1 MMNTLQI
8 QKFLSFKLNYTHNNL
23 QERIFYT
30 IDCDNSQ
37 QHFIKIKVQ
46 FPVDENKTIIHLP
59 SWRPG
64 RYELG
69 NFAKNIK
76 NFKVFND
83 QNKAVNFHKI
93 NKDSWEISSNET
105 KYIKIEYQ
113 YYANELNAGS
123 SYFDEQQLYVN
134 PVNCFLYAEGKELF
148 PISLELNI
156 PENYTIAS
164 SLVQE
169 NNFLLAENF
178 DELADSPFICS
189 ENLEKQTYS
198 VADTNFHIWFN
209 NQLNIPWERVL
220 TDFRSFTEKQIE
232 DFGEFPVSEYHFLI
246 QSLPYLAY
254 HGVEHL
260 KSTVITLGPSYDLF
274 ENRYD
279 ELLGVSSHELYHV
292 WNVKSIR
299 PKDLLP
305 YDYKK
310 ENYSEL
316 GYIYEGITT
325 YLGDLYLLKSGVF
338 SLENYLKELSKQFQ
352 KHFDNPGRFTYS
364 VAQSSYD
371 TWLDG
376 YVPGVPGRKVSIYTE
391 GCLLAFVMDA
401 KIRKAT
407 NNKRGIEEVMKR
419 LYYNFAQ
426 NNKGYTEK
434 DFIDQLENICG
445 YSFQDFFN
453 DYVHGT
459 TPYETILLE
468 ALDFIGLELIQT
480 PSNSYSEANLGM
492 KTVHQSN
499 HLLISAIYPGSPAE
513 MAGLS
518 LGDELIALNT
528 IKLNYDLDSC
538 LNYFDASSKTLSF
551 FRNGKLLQLTLPEVN
566 RFFYLSHK
574 IHKKV
579 NLTPNQEKAIIAWS
593 ENDSKFS

>member
-1 MMNTLQI
+1 M
-8 QKFLSFKLNYTHNNL
+8 NYTHNNL
-23 QERIFYT
+23 QERIFYI
-30 IDCDNSQ
+30 IDCDNAQ

-83 QNKAVNFHKI
+83 QNKAVNFQKI

-113 YYANELNAGS
+113 YYANELNAGA

-134 PVNCFLYAEGKELF
+134 PVNCFLYAEGKEQF

-189 ENLEKQTYS
+189 ENLEKQTYI

-209 NQLNIPWERVL
+209 NQLNIPWERVIN
-220 TDFRSFTEKQIE
+220 DFRNFTVKQIE

-299 PKDLLP
+299 PKELLP
-305 YDYKK
+305 YNFKK

-338 SLENYLKELSKQFQ
+338 SLETYLRELSKQFQ
-352 KHFDNPGRFTYS
+352 KHFDNPGRFAYS

-492 KTVHQSN
+492 KIVNQSN

-518 LGDELIALNT
+518 LGDELITVNK
-528 IKLNYDLDSC
+528 IKLNNDLDAC

-551 FRNGKLLQLTLPEVN
+551 FRNGKLLDITLPEVN
-566 RFFYLSHK
+566 RFFYLNHK
-574 IHKKV
+574 INKKV
-579 NLTPNQEKAIIAWS
+579 KLTPNQEKAIFAWS
-593 ENDSKFS
+593 ENNSKIS

>member
-1 MMNTLQI
+1 M
-8 QKFLSFKLNYTHNNL
+8 

-69 NFAKNIK
+69 DFAKNIK

-83 QNKAVNFHKI
+83 QNKAINFHKI

-134 PVNCFLYAEGKELF
+134 PVNCFLYAEGKEQF

-189 ENLEKQTYS
+189 ENLEKQTYI

-209 NQLNIPWERVL
+209 NQLNIPWERVID
-220 TDFRSFTEKQIE
+220 DFRNFTKKQIE

-299 PKDLLP
+299 PKELLP
-305 YDYKK
+305 YNFKK

-338 SLENYLKELSKQFQ
+338 SLENYLRELSAQFQ
-352 KHFDNPGRFTYS
+352 KHFDNPGRFAYS
-364 VAQSSYD
+364 VAQSSFD

-492 KTVHQSN
+492 KTVNQSN
-499 HLLISAIYPGSPAE
+499 HLLISAIYPGSPAD

-528 IKLNYDLDSC
+528 IKLNHDLDAC

-566 RFFYLSHK
+566 RFFYLNHK

-579 NLTPNQEKAIIAWS
+579 NLTPNQEKAIFAWS
-593 ENDSKFS
+593 ENNSKIS

>member
-1 MMNTLQI
+1 
-8 QKFLSFKLNYTHNNL
+8 L

-30 IDCDNSQ
+30 IDCDNAQ

-156 PENYTIAS
+156 PKNYTIAS

-178 DELADSPFICS
+178 DELVDSPFICS
-189 ENLEKQTYS
+189 ENLEKRSYS

-220 TDFRSFTEKQIE
+220 TDFRSFTVKQIE

-274 ENRYD
+274 ENRYE

-299 PKDLLP
+299 PKELLP
-305 YDYKK
+305 YNFKK

-338 SLENYLKELSKQFQ
+338 SLENYLKELSAQFQ
-352 KHFDNPGRFTYS
+352 KHFDNPGRFAYS

-426 NNKGYTEK
+426 NNKGYTKK

-492 KTVHQSN
+492 KTVNQAN
-499 HLLISAIYPGSPAE
+499 HLLISAIYPGSPAD

-528 IKLNYDLDSC
+528 IKLNHDLDSC
-538 LNYFDASSKTLSF
+538 LNYFDASSKTLCF

-579 NLTPNQEKAIIAWS
+579 NLTPNQEKAIFAWS
-593 ENDSKFS
+593 ENNSKIS

>member
-1 MMNTLQI
+1 
-8 QKFLSFKLNYTHNNL
+8 L

-30 IDCDNSQ
+30 IDCDNAQ

-83 QNKAVNFHKI
+83 QNKAINFHKI

-134 PVNCFLYAEGKELF
+134 PVNCFLYAEGKEQF

-198 VADTNFHIWFN
+198 VADTNFNIWFN
-209 NQLNIPWERVL
+209 NQLNIPWERVID
-220 TDFRSFTEKQIE
+220 DFRNFTKKQIE

-299 PKDLLP
+299 PKELLP
-305 YDYKK
+305 YNFKK

-325 YLGDLYLLKSGVF
+325 YLGDLYLLKSAVF

-352 KHFDNPGRFTYS
+352 KHFDNPGRFAYS
-364 VAQSSYD
+364 VAQSSFD

-376 YVPGVPGRKVSIYTE
+376 YDPGAPGRKVSIYTE
-391 GCLLAFVMDA
+391 GCLLAFVIDT

-426 NNKGYTEK
+426 NNKGFTEK

-492 KTVHQSN
+492 KTVNQSN

-538 LNYFDASSKTLSF
+538 LNYFDASSKTLSI
-551 FRNGKLLQLTLPEVN
+551 FRNGKLIDITLPEVN

-574 IHKKV
+574 IHKKI
-579 NLTPNQEKAIIAWS
+579 NLTPNQEKAIFAWS
-593 ENDSKFS
+593 ENNSKIS

>member
-1 MMNTLQI
+1 M
-8 QKFLSFKLNYTHNNL
+8 

-30 IDCDNSQ
+30 IDCDNAQ

-134 PVNCFLYAEGKELF
+134 PVNCFLYAEGKEQF

-189 ENLEKQTYS
+189 ENLEKQTYI

-209 NQLNIPWERVL
+209 NQLNIPWERVIN
-220 TDFRSFTEKQIE
+220 DFRNFTVKQIE

-274 ENRYD
+274 ENRYE

-299 PKDLLP
+299 PKELLP
-305 YDYKK
+305 YNFKK

-338 SLENYLKELSKQFQ
+338 SLENYLRELSKQFQ
-352 KHFDNPGRFTYS
+352 KHFDNPGRFAYS

-492 KTVHQSN
+492 KTVNQSN

-518 LGDELIALNT
+518 LGDELIAVNK
-528 IKLNYDLDSC
+528 IKLNNDLDAC

-566 RFFYLSHK
+566 RFFYLYHK

-579 NLTPNQEKAIIAWS
+579 NLTPNQEKAIFAWS
-593 ENDSKFS
+593 ENNSKIS

>member
-1 MMNTLQI
+1 
-8 QKFLSFKLNYTHNNL
+8 L
-23 QERIFYT
+23 QERIFYI
-30 IDCDNSQ
+30 IDCDNAQ

-83 QNKAVNFHKI
+83 QNKAVNFQKI

-113 YYANELNAGS
+113 YYANELNAGA

-134 PVNCFLYAEGKELF
+134 PVNCFVYAEGKEQF

-189 ENLEKQTYS
+189 ENLEKQTYI

-209 NQLNIPWERVL
+209 NQLNIPWERVIN
-220 TDFRSFTEKQIE
+220 DFRNFTVKQIE

-299 PKDLLP
+299 PKELLP
-305 YDYKK
+305 YNFKK

-338 SLENYLKELSKQFQ
+338 SLETYLRELSKQFQ
-352 KHFDNPGRFTYS
+352 KHFDNPGRFAYS

-518 LGDELIALNT
+518 LGDELIAVNK
-528 IKLNYDLDSC
+528 IKLNNDLDAC

-551 FRNGKLLQLTLPEVN
+551 FRNGKLLDITLPEVN
-566 RFFYLSHK
+566 RFFYLNHK
-574 IHKKV
+574 INKKV
-579 NLTPNQEKAIIAWS
+579 KLTPNQEKAIFAWS
-593 ENDSKFS
+593 ENNSKIS

>member
-1 MMNTLQI
+1 
-8 QKFLSFKLNYTHNNL
+8 LNYTHNNL

-83 QNKAVNFHKI
+83 QNKAVNFQKI

-105 KYIKIEYQ
+105 KYIRIEYQ

-123 SYFDEQQLYVN
+123 SYYNENQLYVN
-134 PVNCFLYAEGKELF
+134 PVNCFLYAEGKEQF

-178 DELADSPFICS
+178 NELADSPFICS

-209 NQLNIPWERVL
+209 NQLNIPWERVID
-220 TDFRSFTEKQIE
+220 DFRNFTKKQIE

-299 PKDLLP
+299 PKELLP
-305 YDYKK
+305 YNFKK

-338 SLENYLKELSKQFQ
+338 SLENYLRELSKQFQ
-352 KHFDNPGRFTYS
+352 KHLDNPGRFAYS
-364 VAQSSYD
+364 VSQSSFD

-407 NNKRGIEEVMKR
+407 NNKRGIQEVMKR

-426 NNKGYTEK
+426 NKKGYTEK
-434 DFIDQLENICG
+434 DFIEQLENICG

-453 DYVHGT
+453 DYVHGS

-499 HLLISAIYPGSPAE
+499 HLLISAIYPGSPAD
-513 MAGLS
+513 MAGFS

-528 IKLNYDLDSC
+528 IKLNHDLDSC

-566 RFFYLSHK
+566 RFFYLNHK

-579 NLTPNQEKAIIAWS
+579 NLTPNQEKAIFAWS
-593 ENDSKFS
+593 ENNSKIS

>member
-1 MMNTLQI
+1 M
-8 QKFLSFKLNYTHNNL
+8 K
-23 QERIFYT
+23 ERIFYT
-30 IDCDNSQ
+30 IDCDNAQ

-83 QNKAVNFHKI
+83 QNKAVNFQKI

-105 KYIKIEYQ
+105 KYIRIEYQ

-134 PVNCFLYAEGKELF
+134 PVNCFLYAEGKEQF

-189 ENLEKQTYS
+189 ENLEKQTYI

-209 NQLNIPWERVL
+209 NQLNIPWERVID
-220 TDFRSFTEKQIE
+220 DFRNFTKKQIE

-299 PKDLLP
+299 PKELLP
-305 YDYKK
+305 YNFKK

-338 SLENYLKELSKQFQ
+338 SLENYLRELSKQFQ
-352 KHFDNPGRFTYS
+352 KHLDNPGRFAYS
-364 VAQSSYD
+364 VSQSSFD

-453 DYVHGT
+453 DYVHGS
-459 TPYETILLE
+459 TPFETILLE
-468 ALDFIGLELIQT
+468 ALDFFGLELFQT

-499 HLLISAIYPGSPAE
+499 HLLISAIYPGSPAD

-528 IKLNYDLDSC
+528 IKLNHDLDSY

-566 RFFYLSHK
+566 RFFYLNHK
-574 IHKKV
+574 IHKRV
-579 NLTPNQEKAIIAWS
+579 NLTTNQEKAILAWS
-593 ENDSKFS
+593 ENNSKIS

>member
-1 MMNTLQI
+1 
-8 QKFLSFKLNYTHNNL
+8 LNYTHNNL

-30 IDCDNSQ
+30 IDCDNAQ

-134 PVNCFLYAEGKELF
+134 PVNCFLYAEGKEQF

-156 PENYTIAS
+156 PKNYTIAS

-209 NQLNIPWERVL
+209 NQLNIPWERVID
-220 TDFRSFTEKQIE
+220 DFRSFTKKQIE

-299 PKDLLP
+299 PKELLP
-305 YDYKK
+305 YNFKK

-338 SLENYLKELSKQFQ
+338 SLENYLRELSAQFQ
-352 KHFDNPGRFTYS
+352 KHFDNPGRFAYS

-492 KTVHQSN
+492 KTIHQAN
-499 HLLISAIYPGSPAE
+499 HLLISAIYPGSPSD

-579 NLTPNQEKAIIAWS
+579 NLTPNQEKAIFAWS
-593 ENDSKFS
+593 ENNSKIS

>member
-1 MMNTLQI
+1 
-8 QKFLSFKLNYTHNNL
+8 L

-30 IDCDNSQ
+30 IDCDNAQ

-69 NFAKNIK
+69 DFAKNIK

-134 PVNCFLYAEGKELF
+134 PVNCFLYAEGKEQF

-164 SLVQE
+164 SLVQQ

-209 NQLNIPWERVL
+209 NQLNIPWERVID
-220 TDFRSFTEKQIE
+220 DFRNFTKKQIE

-299 PKDLLP
+299 PKELLP
-305 YDYKK
+305 YNFKK

-316 GYIYEGITT
+316 GYIYEGVTT

-338 SLENYLKELSKQFQ
+338 SLENYLRELSAQFQ
-352 KHFDNPGRFTYS
+352 KHFDNPGRFAYS

-492 KTVHQSN
+492 KTVNQSN
-499 HLLISAIYPGSPAE
+499 HLLISAICPGSPSD

-528 IKLNYDLDSC
+528 IKLNHDLDSC

-566 RFFYLSHK
+566 RFFYLNHK

-579 NLTPNQEKAIIAWS
+579 NLTPNQEKAIFAWS
-593 ENDSKFS
+593 ENNSKFS

>member
-1 MMNTLQI
+1 M
-8 QKFLSFKLNYTHNNL
+8 

-30 IDCDNSQ
+30 IDCDNAQ

-83 QNKAVNFHKI
+83 QNKAINFHKI

-134 PVNCFLYAEGKELF
+134 PVNCFLYAEGKEQF

-156 PENYTIAS
+156 PKNYTIAS

-189 ENLEKQTYS
+189 DNLEKQTYS

-220 TDFRSFTEKQIE
+220 TDFRSFTVKQIE

-299 PKDLLP
+299 PKELLP
-305 YDYKK
+305 YNFKK

-316 GYIYEGITT
+316 GYIYEGVTT

-338 SLENYLKELSKQFQ
+338 SLENYLRELSAQFQ
-352 KHFDNPGRFTYS
+352 KHFDNPGRFAYS
-364 VAQSSYD
+364 VSQSSYD

-566 RFFYLSHK
+566 RFFYLYHK

-579 NLTPNQEKAIIAWS
+579 NLTPNQEKAIFAWS
-593 ENDSKFS
+593 ENYSKIS

>member
-1 MMNTLQI
+1 M
-8 QKFLSFKLNYTHNNL
+8 K
-23 QERIFYT
+23 ERIFYT
-30 IDCDNSQ
+30 IDCENAQ

-69 NFAKNIK
+69 NFSKNIK

-134 PVNCFLYAEGKELF
+134 PVNCFLYAEGKEQF
-148 PISLELNI
+148 PISVELNI

-189 ENLEKQTYS
+189 KNLEKQTYI

-209 NQLNIPWERVL
+209 NQFNIPWERVIN
-220 TDFRSFTEKQIE
+220 DFRNFTVKQIE
-232 DFGEFPVSEYHFLI
+232 DFGEFPFSEYHFLI

-299 PKDLLP
+299 PKELLP
-305 YDYKK
+305 YNFKK

-316 GYIYEGITT
+316 GYIYEGVTT

-338 SLENYLKELSKQFQ
+338 SLENYLRELSVQFQ
-352 KHFDNPGRFTYS
+352 KHFDNPGRFAYS
-364 VAQSSYD
+364 VAQSSFD

-468 ALDFIGLELIQT
+468 SLDFIGLELIQT

-518 LGDELIALNT
+518 LGDELIAVNK
-528 IKLNYDLDSC
+528 IKLNNDLDAC
-538 LNYFDASSKTLSF
+538 LNYFDATSKTLSF

-566 RFFYLSHK
+566 RFFYLYHK

-579 NLTPNQEKAIIAWS
+579 NLTPNQEKAIFAWS
-593 ENDSKFS
+593 ENNSKIS

>member
-1 MMNTLQI
+1 L
-8 QKFLSFKLNYTHNNL
+8 K
-23 QERIFYT
+23 ERIFYT
-30 IDCDNSQ
+30 IDCDNAQ

-83 QNKAVNFHKI
+83 QNKAVNFQKI

-123 SYFDEQQLYVN
+123 SYYNENQLYVN
-134 PVNCFLYAEGKELF
+134 PVNCFLYAEGKEQF

-189 ENLEKQTYS
+189 ENLEKQTYI
-198 VADTNFHIWFN
+198 VADTNFHVWFN

-220 TDFRSFTEKQIE
+220 TDFRSFTVKQIE

-299 PKDLLP
+299 PKELLP
-305 YDYKK
+305 YNFKK

-316 GYIYEGITT
+316 GYVYEGITT

-352 KHFDNPGRFTYS
+352 KHFDNPGRFAYS
-364 VAQSSYD
+364 VAQSSFD

-419 LYYNFAQ
+419 LYYNFTQ

-499 HLLISAIYPGSPAE
+499 QLLISAIYPGSPAD

-528 IKLNYDLDSC
+528 IKLNHDLDAC

-566 RFFYLSHK
+566 RFFYLNHK

-579 NLTPNQEKAIIAWS
+579 NLTPNQEKAIFAWS
-593 ENDSKFS
+593 ENNSKIS

>member
-1 MMNTLQI
+1 M
-8 QKFLSFKLNYTHNNL
+8 NYTHNNL

-30 IDCDNSQ
+30 IDCDNAQ

-83 QNKAVNFHKI
+83 QNKAINFHKI

-134 PVNCFLYAEGKELF
+134 PVNCFLYAEGKEQF

-198 VADTNFHIWFN
+198 VADTNFNIWFN
-209 NQLNIPWERVL
+209 NQLNIPWERVID
-220 TDFRSFTEKQIE
+220 DFRNFTKKQIE

-299 PKDLLP
+299 PKELLP
-305 YDYKK
+305 YNFKK

-325 YLGDLYLLKSGVF
+325 YLGDLYLLKSAVF

-352 KHFDNPGRFTYS
+352 KHFDNPGRFAYS
-364 VAQSSYD
+364 VAQSSFD

-376 YVPGVPGRKVSIYTE
+376 YDPGAPGRKVSIYTE
-391 GCLLAFVMDA
+391 GCLLAFVIDT

-426 NNKGYTEK
+426 NNKGFTEK

-492 KTVHQSN
+492 KTVNQSN

-538 LNYFDASSKTLSF
+538 LNYFDASSKTLSI
-551 FRNGKLLQLTLPEVN
+551 FRNGKLIDITLPEVN

-574 IHKKV
+574 IHKKI
-579 NLTPNQEKAIIAWS
+579 NLTPNQEKAIFAWS
-593 ENDSKFS
+593 ENNSKIS

>member
-1 MMNTLQI
+1 
-8 QKFLSFKLNYTHNNL
+8 LNYTHNNL
-23 QERIFYT
+23 QEKIFYTINNLQEKIFYT
-30 IDCDNSQ
+30 IDCDNAQ

-134 PVNCFLYAEGKELF
+134 TVNCFLYAEGKKQF

-156 PENYTIAS
+156 PKNYTIAS

-169 NNFLLAENF
+169 NNFLFAANF

-198 VADTNFHIWFN
+198 VSDTNFHIWFN
-209 NQLNIPWERVL
+209 NQLNIPWERVID
-220 TDFRSFTEKQIE
+220 DFRNFTKKQIE

-316 GYIYEGITT
+316 GYIYEGVTT

-338 SLENYLKELSKQFQ
+338 SLENYLKELSAQFQ
-352 KHFDNPGRFTYS
+352 KHFDNPGRFAYS

-391 GCLLAFVMDA
+391 GCLLAFVIDV

-445 YSFQDFFN
+445 YSFLDFFN

-492 KTVHQSN
+492 KTVNQAN
-499 HLLISAIYPGSPAE
+499 HLLISAIYPGSPAD

-528 IKLNYDLDSC
+528 IKLNHDLDSC
-538 LNYFDASSKTLSF
+538 LNYFDATSKTLSF
-551 FRNGKLLQLTLPEVN
+551 FRNGKLLQITLPEVN
-566 RFFYLSHK
+566 RFFYLNHK
-574 IHKKV
+574 IYKQSKITNV
-579 NLTPNQEKAIIAWS
+579 QEKAISEWG
-593 ENDSKFS
+593 ENDFSNFW

>member
-1 MMNTLQI
+1 M
-8 QKFLSFKLNYTHNNL
+8 NYTHNNL

-83 QNKAVNFHKI
+83 QNKAVNFQKI

-156 PENYTIAS
+156 PKNYTIAS

-209 NQLNIPWERVL
+209 NQLNIPWERVIN
-220 TDFRSFTEKQIE
+220 DFRNFTVKQIE

-274 ENRYD
+274 ENRYE
-279 ELLGVSSHELYHV
+279 ELLGVCSHELYHV

-299 PKDLLP
+299 PKELLP
-305 YDYKK
+305 YNFKK

-338 SLENYLKELSKQFQ
+338 SLENYLRELSKQFQ
-352 KHFDNPGRFTYS
+352 KHFDNPGRFAYS
-364 VAQSSYD
+364 VAQSSFD

-434 DFIDQLENICG
+434 DFIDQLKNICG

-513 MAGLS
+513 MAGFS
-518 LGDELIALNT
+518 LGDELIAVNK
-528 IKLNYDLDSC
+528 IKLNNDLDAC

-566 RFFYLSHK
+566 RFFYLYHK

-579 NLTPNQEKAIIAWS
+579 NLTPNQEKAIFAWS
-593 ENDSKFS
+593 ENNSKIS

>member
-1 MMNTLQI
+1 M
-8 QKFLSFKLNYTHNNL
+8 NYTHNNL
-23 QERIFYT
+23 QERIFYI
-30 IDCDNSQ
+30 IDCDNAQ

-113 YYANELNAGS
+113 YYANELNAGA

-134 PVNCFLYAEGKELF
+134 PVNCFLYAEGKEQF

-189 ENLEKQTYS
+189 ENLEKQTYI

-209 NQLNIPWERVL
+209 NQLNIPWERVIN
-220 TDFRSFTEKQIE
+220 DFRNFTVKQIE

-299 PKDLLP
+299 PKELLP
-305 YDYKK
+305 YNFKK

-338 SLENYLKELSKQFQ
+338 SLETYLRELSKQFQ
-352 KHFDNPGRFTYS
+352 KHFDNPGRFAYS

-492 KTVHQSN
+492 KIVNQSN

-518 LGDELIALNT
+518 LGDELITVNK
-528 IKLNYDLDSC
+528 IKLNNDLDAC

-551 FRNGKLLQLTLPEVN
+551 FRNGKLLDITLPEVN
-566 RFFYLSHK
+566 RFFYLNHK
-574 IHKKV
+574 INKKV
-579 NLTPNQEKAIIAWS
+579 KLTPNQEKAIFAWS
-593 ENDSKFS
+593 ENNSKIS

>member
-134 PVNCFLYAEGKELF
+134 PVNCFLYAEGKEQF

-156 PENYTIAS
+156 PKNYTIAN

-209 NQLNIPWERVL
+209 NQLNIPWERVID
-220 TDFRSFTEKQIE
+220 DFRNFTKKQIE

-299 PKDLLP
+299 PKELLP
-305 YDYKK
+305 YNFKK

-325 YLGDLYLLKSGVF
+325 YLGDLYLLKSAVF

-352 KHFDNPGRFTYS
+352 KHFDNPGRFAYS

-376 YVPGVPGRKVSIYTE
+376 YDPGAPGRKVSIYTE
-391 GCLLAFVMDA
+391 GCLLAFVIDV

-407 NNKRGIEEVMKR
+407 NNKLGIEEVMKR

-492 KTVHQSN
+492 KTIHQAN

-566 RFFYLSHK
+566 RFFYLYHK

-579 NLTPNQEKAIIAWS
+579 NLTPNQEKAIFAWS
-593 ENDSKFS
+593 ENYSKIS

>member
-1 MMNTLQI
+1 M
-8 QKFLSFKLNYTHNNL
+8 

-83 QNKAVNFHKI
+83 QNKAINFHKI
-93 NKDSWEISSNET
+93 NKDSWEISSKET

-134 PVNCFLYAEGKELF
+134 PVNCFLYAEGKEQF

-156 PENYTIAS
+156 PENYSIAS

-189 ENLEKQTYS
+189 ENLEKQTYI

-209 NQLNIPWERVL
+209 NQFNIPWERVIN
-220 TDFRSFTEKQIE
+220 DFRNFTVKQIE

-260 KSTVITLGPSYDLF
+260 KSTVITLGPSYELF

-299 PKDLLP
+299 PKELMP
-305 YDYKK
+305 YNFKK

-338 SLENYLKELSKQFQ
+338 SLENYLRELSAQFQ
-352 KHFDNPGRFTYS
+352 KHFDNPGRFAYS

-468 ALDFIGLELIQT
+468 AFDFIGLELIQT

-492 KTVHQSN
+492 KTVNQAN
-499 HLLISAIYPGSPAE
+499 HLLISAIYPGSPAD

-528 IKLNYDLDSC
+528 IKLNHDLDAC
-538 LNYFDASSKTLSF
+538 LNYFDASLKTLSF

-566 RFFYLSHK
+566 RFFYLNHK

-579 NLTPNQEKAIIAWS
+579 DLTPNQEKAIFAWS
-593 ENDSKFS
+593 ENNSKIS

>member
-1 MMNTLQI
+1 M
-8 QKFLSFKLNYTHNNL
+8 

-83 QNKAVNFHKI
+83 QNKAVNFQKI
-93 NKDSWEISSNET
+93 NKDSWEISSYET
-105 KYIKIEYQ
+105 KYIRIEYQ

-123 SYFDEQQLYVN
+123 SYYNENQLYVN
-134 PVNCFLYAEGKELF
+134 PVNCFLYAEGKEQF

-189 ENLEKQTYS
+189 KNLEKQTYS

-209 NQLNIPWERVL
+209 NQLNIPWERVID
-220 TDFRSFTEKQIE
+220 DFRNFTKKQIE

-246 QSLPYLAY
+246 QSLPNLAY

-299 PKDLLP
+299 PKELLP
-305 YDYKK
+305 YNFKK

-338 SLENYLKELSKQFQ
+338 SLENYLRELSKQFQ
-352 KHFDNPGRFTYS
+352 KHLDNPGRFAYS
-364 VAQSSYD
+364 VSQSSFD

-453 DYVHGT
+453 DYVHGS

-468 ALDFIGLELIQT
+468 ALDFFGLELFQT

-499 HLLISAIYPGSPAE
+499 HLLISAIYPGSPAD

-528 IKLNYDLDSC
+528 IKLNHDLDSY

-566 RFFYLSHK
+566 RFFYLNHK
-574 IHKKV
+574 IHKRV
-579 NLTPNQEKAIIAWS
+579 NLTTNQEKAILAWS
-593 ENDSKFS
+593 ENNSKIS

>member
-1 MMNTLQI
+1 M
-8 QKFLSFKLNYTHNNL
+8 

-30 IDCDNSQ
+30 IDCDNAQ

-134 PVNCFLYAEGKELF
+134 PVNCFLYAEGKEQF

-156 PENYTIAS
+156 PKNYTIAS

-220 TDFRSFTEKQIE
+220 TDFRSFTVKQIE

-299 PKDLLP
+299 PKELLP
-305 YDYKK
+305 YNFKK

-316 GYIYEGITT
+316 GYIYEGVTT

-338 SLENYLKELSKQFQ
+338 SLENYLRELSAQFQ
-352 KHFDNPGRFTYS
+352 KHFDNPGRFAYS
-364 VAQSSYD
+364 VAQSSFD

-391 GCLLAFVMDA
+391 GCLLAFVIDT

-492 KTVHQSN
+492 KTVNQSN

-566 RFFYLSHK
+566 RFFYLNHK

-579 NLTPNQEKAIIAWS
+579 NLTPNQEKAIFAWS
-593 ENDSKFS
+593 ENYSKIS

>member
-1 MMNTLQI
+1 M
-8 QKFLSFKLNYTHNNL
+8 NYTHNNL
-23 QERIFYT
+23 QERIFYI
-30 IDCDNSQ
+30 IDCDNAQ

-134 PVNCFLYAEGKELF
+134 PVNCFLYAEGKEQF

-189 ENLEKQTYS
+189 ENLEKQTYI

-209 NQLNIPWERVL
+209 NQLNIPWERVIN
-220 TDFRSFTEKQIE
+220 DFRNFTVKQIE

-274 ENRYD
+274 ENRYE
-279 ELLGVSSHELYHV
+279 ELLGVCSHELYHV

-299 PKDLLP
+299 PKELLP
-305 YDYKK
+305 YNFKK

-338 SLENYLKELSKQFQ
+338 SLETYLRELSKQFQ
-352 KHFDNPGRFTYS
+352 KHFDNPGRFAYS

-434 DFIDQLENICG
+434 DFIDQLKNICG

-492 KTVHQSN
+492 KIVNQSN

-518 LGDELIALNT
+518 LGDELIAVNK
-528 IKLNYDLDSC
+528 IKLNNDLDAC

-551 FRNGKLLQLTLPEVN
+551 FKNGKLLDITLPEVN
-566 RFFYLSHK
+566 RFFYLYHK

-579 NLTPNQEKAIIAWS
+579 NLTPNQEKAIFAWS
-593 ENDSKFS
+593 ENNSKIS

>member
-1 MMNTLQI
+1 M
-8 QKFLSFKLNYTHNNL
+8 
-23 QERIFYT
+23 
-30 IDCDNSQ
+30 
-37 QHFIKIKVQ
+37 
-46 FPVDENKTIIHLP
+46 
-59 SWRPG
+59 
-64 RYELG
+64 
-69 NFAKNIK
+69 
-76 NFKVFND
+76 
-83 QNKAVNFHKI
+83 
-93 NKDSWEISSNET
+93 
-105 KYIKIEYQ
+105 
-113 YYANELNAGS
+113 
-123 SYFDEQQLYVN
+123 
-134 PVNCFLYAEGKELF
+134 
-148 PISLELNI
+148 NI
-156 PENYTIAS
+156 PENDTIAS

-209 NQLNIPWERVL
+209 NQLNIPWERVIN
-220 TDFRSFTEKQIE
+220 DFRNFTVKQIE

-274 ENRYD
+274 ENRYE
-279 ELLGVSSHELYHV
+279 ELLGVCSHELYHV

-299 PKDLLP
+299 PKELLP
-305 YDYKK
+305 YNFKK

-338 SLENYLKELSKQFQ
+338 SLENYLRELSKQFQ
-352 KHFDNPGRFTYS
+352 KHLDNPGRFAYS
-364 VAQSSYD
+364 VSQSSFD

-453 DYVHGT
+453 DYVHGS

-468 ALDFIGLELIQT
+468 ALDFFGLELFQT

-499 HLLISAIYPGSPAE
+499 HLLISAIYPGSPAD

-528 IKLNYDLDSC
+528 IKLNHDLDSC

-551 FRNGKLLQLTLPEVN
+551 FRNGKLLLLTLPEVN
-566 RFFYLSHK
+566 RFFYLNHK
-574 IHKKV
+574 IHKRV
-579 NLTPNQEKAIIAWS
+579 NLTTNQEKAILAWS
-593 ENDSKFS
+593 ENNSKIS

>member
-1 MMNTLQI
+1 M
-8 QKFLSFKLNYTHNNL
+8 

-30 IDCDNSQ
+30 IDCANAQ

-134 PVNCFLYAEGKELF
+134 PVNCFLYAEGKEQF

-189 ENLEKQTYS
+189 ENLEKQTYI

-209 NQLNIPWERVL
+209 NQLNIPWERVID
-220 TDFRSFTEKQIE
+220 DFRNFTKKQIE

-299 PKDLLP
+299 PKELLP
-305 YDYKK
+305 YNFKK

-338 SLENYLKELSKQFQ
+338 SLENYLRELSKQFQ
-352 KHFDNPGRFTYS
+352 KHFDNPGRFAYS

-492 KTVHQSN
+492 KTVNQAN
-499 HLLISAIYPGSPAE
+499 HLLISAIYPGSPAD

-528 IKLNYDLDSC
+528 IKLNHDLDSC

-566 RFFYLSHK
+566 RFFYLNHK

-579 NLTPNQEKAIIAWS
+579 NLTPNQEKAIFAWS
-593 ENDSKFS
+593 ENNSKIS

>member
-1 MMNTLQI
+1 M
-8 QKFLSFKLNYTHNNL
+8 

-83 QNKAVNFHKI
+83 QNKAVNFQKI

-134 PVNCFLYAEGKELF
+134 PVNCFLYAEGKEQF

-189 ENLEKQTYS
+189 ENLEKQTYI

-209 NQLNIPWERVL
+209 NQLNIPWERVID
-220 TDFRSFTEKQIE
+220 DFRNFTKKQIE

-299 PKDLLP
+299 PKELLP
-305 YDYKK
+305 YNFKK

-338 SLENYLKELSKQFQ
+338 SLENYLRELSKQFQ
-352 KHFDNPGRFTYS
+352 KHLDNPGRFAYS
-364 VAQSSYD
+364 VSQSSFD

-391 GCLLAFVMDA
+391 GCLLAFVMDV

-459 TPYETILLE
+459 IPFETILLE

-492 KTVHQSN
+492 KTVNQSN
-499 HLLISAIYPGSPAE
+499 HQLISAIYPGSPAD

-528 IKLNYDLDSC
+528 IKLNHDLDSC

-566 RFFYLSHK
+566 RFFYLYHK

-579 NLTPNQEKAIIAWS
+579 NLTPNQEKAIFAWS
-593 ENDSKFS
+593 ENNSKIS

>member
-1 MMNTLQI
+1 M
-8 QKFLSFKLNYTHNNL
+8 

-30 IDCDNSQ
+30 IDCDNAQ

-134 PVNCFLYAEGKELF
+134 PVNCFLYAEGKEQF

-156 PENYTIAS
+156 PKNYTIAS

-209 NQLNIPWERVL
+209 NQLNIPWERVID
-220 TDFRSFTEKQIE
+220 DFRNFTVKQIE

-299 PKDLLP
+299 PKELLP
-305 YDYKK
+305 YNFKK

-338 SLENYLKELSKQFQ
+338 SLENYLKELSAQFQ
-352 KHFDNPGRFTYS
+352 KHFDNPGRFAYS

-492 KTVHQSN
+492 KTVHQAN

-528 IKLNYDLDSC
+528 IKLNHDLDSF
-538 LNYFDASSKTLSF
+538 LNYFDATSKTFSF
-551 FRNGKLLQLTLPEVN
+551 FRNGKLLDITLPEVN
-566 RFFYLSHK
+566 RFFYLNHK

-579 NLTPNQEKAIIAWS
+579 NLTPNQEKAIFAWS
-593 ENDSKFS
+593 ENNSKIS

>member
-1 MMNTLQI
+1 M
-8 QKFLSFKLNYTHNNL
+8 NYTHNNL
-23 QERIFYT
+23 QERIFYI
-30 IDCDNSQ
+30 IDCDNAQ

-134 PVNCFLYAEGKELF
+134 PVNCFLYAEGKEQF

-189 ENLEKQTYS
+189 ENLEKQTYI

-209 NQLNIPWERVL
+209 NQLNIPWERVIN
-220 TDFRSFTEKQIE
+220 DFRNFTVKQIE

-299 PKDLLP
+299 PKELLP
-305 YDYKK
+305 YNFKI

-338 SLENYLKELSKQFQ
+338 SLETYLRELSKQFQ
-352 KHFDNPGRFTYS
+352 KHFDNPGRFAYS

-492 KTVHQSN
+492 KIVNQSN

-518 LGDELIALNT
+518 LGDELITVNK
-528 IKLNYDLDSC
+528 IKLNNDLDAC

-551 FRNGKLLQLTLPEVN
+551 FRNGKLLDITLPEVN
-566 RFFYLSHK
+566 RFFYLNHK
-574 IHKKV
+574 INKKV
-579 NLTPNQEKAIIAWS
+579 KLTPNQEKAIFAWS
-593 ENDSKFS
+593 ENNSKIS

>member
-1 MMNTLQI
+1 
-8 QKFLSFKLNYTHNNL
+8 
-23 QERIFYT
+23 
-30 IDCDNSQ
+30 
-37 QHFIKIKVQ
+37 VQ

-134 PVNCFLYAEGKELF
+134 PVNCFLYAEGKEQF

-156 PENYTIAS
+156 PKNYTIAS

-209 NQLNIPWERVL
+209 NQLNIPWERVID
-220 TDFRSFTEKQIE
+220 DFRNFTKKQIE

-299 PKDLLP
+299 PKELLP
-305 YDYKK
+305 YNFKK

-316 GYIYEGITT
+316 GYIYEGVTT

-338 SLENYLKELSKQFQ
+338 SLENYLRELSAQFQ
-352 KHFDNPGRFTYS
+352 KHFDNPGRFAYS

-492 KTVHQSN
+492 KTIHQAN
-499 HLLISAIYPGSPAE
+499 HLLISAIYPGSPSD

-566 RFFYLSHK
+566 RFFYLYHK

-579 NLTPNQEKAIIAWS
+579 NLTPNQEKAIFAWS
-593 ENDSKFS
+593 ENYSKIS

>member
-1 MMNTLQI
+1 M
-8 QKFLSFKLNYTHNNL
+8 K
-23 QERIFYT
+23 ERIFYT
-30 IDCDNSQ
+30 IDCDNAQ

-83 QNKAVNFHKI
+83 QKKAVNFQKI

-105 KYIKIEYQ
+105 KYIRIEYQ

-123 SYFDEQQLYVN
+123 SYYNENQLYVN
-134 PVNCFLYAEGKELF
+134 PVNCFLYAEGKEQF

-189 ENLEKQTYS
+189 ENLEKQTYI

-209 NQLNIPWERVL
+209 NQLNIPWERVID
-220 TDFRSFTEKQIE
+220 DFRNFTKKQIE

-299 PKDLLP
+299 PKELLP
-305 YDYKK
+305 YNFKK

-338 SLENYLKELSKQFQ
+338 SLENYLRELSKQFQ
-352 KHFDNPGRFTYS
+352 KHLDNPGRFAYS
-364 VAQSSYD
+364 VSQSSFD

-391 GCLLAFVMDA
+391 GCLLSFVMDA

-453 DYVHGT
+453 DYVHGS

-499 HLLISAIYPGSPAE
+499 QLLISAIYPGSPAD

-528 IKLNYDLDSC
+528 IKLNHDLDSC

-551 FRNGKLLQLTLPEVN
+551 FRNGKLLLLTLPEVN
-566 RFFYLSHK
+566 RFFYLNHK

-579 NLTPNQEKAIIAWS
+579 NLTPNQEKAIFAWS
-593 ENDSKFS
+593 ENNSKIS

>member
-1 MMNTLQI
+1 M
-8 QKFLSFKLNYTHNNL
+8 K
-23 QERIFYT
+23 ERIFYT
-30 IDCDNSQ
+30 IDCDNAQ

-46 FPVDENKTIIHLP
+46 FPVDDNKTIIHLP

-83 QNKAVNFHKI
+83 QNKAVNFQKI

-105 KYIKIEYQ
+105 KYIRIEYQ

-123 SYFDEQQLYVN
+123 SYYNENQLYVN
-134 PVNCFLYAEGKELF
+134 PVNCFLYAEGKEQF

-209 NQLNIPWERVL
+209 NQLNIPWERVIN
-220 TDFRSFTEKQIE
+220 DFRNFTVKQIE

-299 PKDLLP
+299 PKELLP
-305 YDYKK
+305 YNFKK

-338 SLENYLKELSKQFQ
+338 SLENYLRELSKQFQ
-352 KHFDNPGRFTYS
+352 KHLDNPGRFAYS
-364 VAQSSYD
+364 VSQSSFD

-453 DYVHGT
+453 DYVHGS

-468 ALDFIGLELIQT
+468 ALDFFGLELFQT

-499 HLLISAIYPGSPAE
+499 HLLISAIYPGSPAD

-528 IKLNYDLDSC
+528 IKLNHDLDSC

-566 RFFYLSHK
+566 RFFYLNHK

-579 NLTPNQEKAIIAWS
+579 NLTPNQEKAIFAWS
-593 ENDSKFS
+593 ENNSKIS

>member
-1 MMNTLQI
+1 M
-8 QKFLSFKLNYTHNNL
+8 

-30 IDCDNSQ
+30 IDCDNTQ

-83 QNKAVNFHKI
+83 QNKAINFHKI

-134 PVNCFLYAEGKELF
+134 PVNCFLYAEGKEQF

-189 ENLEKQTYS
+189 KNLEKQTYS

-209 NQLNIPWERVL
+209 NQLNIPWERVID
-220 TDFRSFTEKQIE
+220 DFRNFTKKQIE

-299 PKDLLP
+299 PKELLP
-305 YDYKK
+305 YNFKK

-338 SLENYLKELSKQFQ
+338 SLENYLRELSKQFQ
-352 KHFDNPGRFTYS
+352 KHLDNPGRFAYS
-364 VAQSSYD
+364 VSQSSFD

-492 KTVHQSN
+492 KTVHQAN
-499 HLLISAIYPGSPAE
+499 HLLISAIYPGSPAD

-528 IKLNYDLDSC
+528 IKLNHDLDSC

-566 RFFYLSHK
+566 RFFYLNHK

-579 NLTPNQEKAIIAWS
+579 NLTPNQEKAIFAWS
-593 ENDSKFS
+593 ENNSKIS

>member
-1 MMNTLQI
+1 M
-8 QKFLSFKLNYTHNNL
+8 K
-23 QERIFYT
+23 ERIFYT
-30 IDCDNSQ
+30 IDCDNAQ

-69 NFAKNIK
+69 DFSKNIK

-113 YYANELNAGS
+113 YYANELNAGA

-134 PVNCFLYAEGKELF
+134 PVNCFLYAEGKEQF

-189 ENLEKQTYS
+189 KNLEKQTYI

-209 NQLNIPWERVL
+209 NQLNIPWERVIN
-220 TDFRSFTEKQIE
+220 DFRNFTVKQIE

-299 PKDLLP
+299 PKELLP
-305 YDYKK
+305 YNFKK

-325 YLGDLYLLKSGVF
+325 YLGDLYLLKSGFF
-338 SLENYLKELSKQFQ
+338 SLETYLRELSKQFQ
-352 KHFDNPGRFTYS
+352 KHFDNPGRFAYS

-371 TWLDG
+371 SWLDG

-492 KTVHQSN
+492 KIVNQSN

-518 LGDELIALNT
+518 LGDELIAVNK
-528 IKLNYDLDSC
+528 IKLNNDLDAC

-551 FRNGKLLQLTLPEVN
+551 FRNGKLLDITLPEVN
-566 RFFYLSHK
+566 RFFYLNHK
-574 IHKKV
+574 INKKV
-579 NLTPNQEKAIIAWS
+579 KLTPNQEKAIFAWS
-593 ENDSKFS
+593 ENNSKIS

>member
-1 MMNTLQI
+1 M
-8 QKFLSFKLNYTHNNL
+8 K
-23 QERIFYT
+23 ERIFYT
-30 IDCDNSQ
+30 IDCDNAQ

-83 QNKAVNFHKI
+83 QNKAVNFQKI
-93 NKDSWEISSNET
+93 NKDSWEISSYET
-105 KYIKIEYQ
+105 KYIRIEYQ

-123 SYFDEQQLYVN
+123 SYYNENQLYVN
-134 PVNCFLYAEGKELF
+134 PVNCFLYAEGKEQF

-189 ENLEKQTYS
+189 KNLEKQTYS

-209 NQLNIPWERVL
+209 NQLNIPWERVID
-220 TDFRSFTEKQIE
+220 DFRNFTKKQIE

-299 PKDLLP
+299 PKELLP
-305 YDYKK
+305 YNFKK

-338 SLENYLKELSKQFQ
+338 SLENYLRELSKQFQ
-352 KHFDNPGRFTYS
+352 KHLDNPGRFAYS
-364 VAQSSYD
+364 VSQSSFD

-453 DYVHGT
+453 DYVHGS

-468 ALDFIGLELIQT
+468 ALDFFGLELFQT

-499 HLLISAIYPGSPAE
+499 HLLISAIYPGSPAD

-528 IKLNYDLDSC
+528 IKLNHDLDSY

-566 RFFYLSHK
+566 RFFYLNHK
-574 IHKKV
+574 IHKRV
-579 NLTPNQEKAIIAWS
+579 NLTTNQEKAILAWS
-593 ENDSKFS
+593 ENNSKIS

>member
-1 MMNTLQI
+1 M
-8 QKFLSFKLNYTHNNL
+8 K
-23 QERIFYT
+23 ERIFYT
-30 IDCDNSQ
+30 IDCDNAQ

-83 QNKAVNFHKI
+83 QNKAVNFQKI

-105 KYIKIEYQ
+105 KYIRIEYQ

-123 SYFDEQQLYVN
+123 SYYNENQLYVN
-134 PVNCFLYAEGKELF
+134 PVNCFLYAEGKEQF

-189 ENLEKQTYS
+189 ENLEKQTYI

-209 NQLNIPWERVL
+209 NQLNIPWERVID
-220 TDFRSFTEKQIE
+220 DFRNFTKKQIE

-299 PKDLLP
+299 PKELLP
-305 YDYKK
+305 YNFKK

-338 SLENYLKELSKQFQ
+338 SLENYLRELSKQFQ
-352 KHFDNPGRFTYS
+352 KHLDNPGRFAYS
-364 VAQSSYD
+364 VSQSSFD

-453 DYVHGT
+453 DYVHGS

-499 HLLISAIYPGSPAE
+499 QLLISAIYPGSPAD

-528 IKLNYDLDSC
+528 IKLNHDLDSC

-551 FRNGKLLQLTLPEVN
+551 FRNGKLLLLTLPEVN
-566 RFFYLSHK
+566 RFFYLNHK

-579 NLTPNQEKAIIAWS
+579 NLTPNQEKAIFAWS
-593 ENDSKFS
+593 ENNSKIS

>member
-1 MMNTLQI
+1 
-8 QKFLSFKLNYTHNNL
+8 LNYTHNNL

-83 QNKAVNFHKI
+83 QNKAVNFQKI

-105 KYIKIEYQ
+105 KYIRIEYQ

-123 SYFDEQQLYVN
+123 SYYNENQLYVN
-134 PVNCFLYAEGKELF
+134 PVNCFLYSEGKEQF
-148 PISLELNI
+148 PISLKLNI

-189 ENLEKQTYS
+189 KNLEKQTYS

-209 NQLNIPWERVL
+209 NQLNIPWERVID
-220 TDFRSFTEKQIE
+220 DFRNFTKKQIE

-305 YDYKK
+305 YDFKK

-338 SLENYLKELSKQFQ
+338 SLENYLRELSKQFQ
-352 KHFDNPGRFTYS
+352 KHLDNPGRFAYS
-364 VAQSSYD
+364 VSQSSFD

-434 DFIDQLENICG
+434 DFIDLLENTSG
-445 YSFQDFFN
+445 ESFQDFFN

-492 KTVHQSN
+492 KTVNQAN
-499 HLLISAIYPGSPAE
+499 HLLISAIYPGSPAD

-528 IKLNYDLDSC
+528 IKLNHDLDSC

-566 RFFYLSHK
+566 RFFYLNHK
-574 IHKKV
+574 IHKKG
-579 NLTPNQEKAIIAWS
+579 NLTTNQEKAILAWS
-593 ENDSKFS
+593 ENNSKIS

>member
-1 MMNTLQI
+1 M
-8 QKFLSFKLNYTHNNL
+8 K
-23 QERIFYT
+23 ERIFYT

-83 QNKAVNFHKI
+83 QNKAINFHKI

-134 PVNCFLYAEGKELF
+134 PVNCFLYAEGKEQF

-189 ENLEKQTYS
+189 ENLEKQTYI
-198 VADTNFHIWFN
+198 VADTNFHVWFN

-220 TDFRSFTEKQIE
+220 TDFRSFTVKQIE

-299 PKDLLP
+299 PKELLP
-305 YDYKK
+305 YNFKK

-316 GYIYEGITT
+316 GYIYEGVTT

-338 SLENYLKELSKQFQ
+338 SLENYLKELSAQFQ
-352 KHFDNPGRFTYS
+352 KHFDNPGRFAYS
-364 VAQSSYD
+364 VAQSSFD

-419 LYYNFAQ
+419 LYYNFAH

-492 KTVHQSN
+492 KTVHQAN
-499 HLLISAIYPGSPAE
+499 HLLISAIYPGSPAD
-513 MAGLS
+513 MVGIS
-518 LGDELIALNT
+518 IGDELIAVNK
-528 IKLNYDLDSC
+528 IKLNNDLDAC

-566 RFFYLSHK
+566 RFFYLNHK

-579 NLTPNQEKAIIAWS
+579 NLTPNQEKAIFAWS
-593 ENDSKFS
+593 ENNSKIS

>member
-1 MMNTLQI
+1 M
-8 QKFLSFKLNYTHNNL
+8 

-30 IDCDNSQ
+30 IDCDNAQ

-76 NFKVFND
+76 NLKVFND
-83 QNKAVNFHKI
+83 QNKAINFHKI

-113 YYANELNAGS
+113 YFANELNAGS

-134 PVNCFLYAEGKELF
+134 PVNCFLYAEGKEQF

-156 PENYTIAS
+156 PKNYTIAS

-189 ENLEKQTYS
+189 DNLEKQTYS

-209 NQLNIPWERVL
+209 NQLNIPWERVIN
-220 TDFRSFTEKQIE
+220 DFRNFTVKQIE

-274 ENRYD
+274 ENRYE
-279 ELLGVSSHELYHV
+279 ELLGVCSHELYHV

-299 PKDLLP
+299 PKELLP
-305 YDYKK
+305 YNFKK

-338 SLENYLKELSKQFQ
+338 SLETYLRELSKQFQ
-352 KHFDNPGRFTYS
+352 KHFDNPGRFAYS

-492 KTVHQSN
+492 KTIHQAN

-566 RFFYLSHK
+566 RFFYLYHK

-579 NLTPNQEKAIIAWS
+579 NLTPNQEKAIFAWS
-593 ENDSKFS
+593 ENNFRIT

>member
-1 MMNTLQI
+1 M
-8 QKFLSFKLNYTHNNL
+8 

-69 NFAKNIK
+69 NFSKNIK

-123 SYFDEQQLYVN
+123 SYFNENQLYVN
-134 PVNCFLYAEGKELF
+134 PVNCFLYAEGKEQF
-148 PISLELNI
+148 PISLKLNI
-156 PENYTIAS
+156 QENYTIAS

-189 ENLEKQTYS
+189 ENLEKQTYI

-209 NQLNIPWERVL
+209 NQLNIPWERVID
-220 TDFRSFTEKQIE
+220 DFRNFTKKQIE

-299 PKDLLP
+299 PKELLP
-305 YDYKK
+305 YNFKK

-338 SLENYLKELSKQFQ
+338 SLENYLKELSAQFQ
-352 KHFDNPGRFTYS
+352 KHFDNPGRFAYS
-364 VAQSSYD
+364 VAQSSFD

-391 GCLLAFVMDA
+391 GCLLAFVMDV

-492 KTVHQSN
+492 KTVNQAN
-499 HLLISAIYPGSPAE
+499 HLLISAIYPGSPAD

-528 IKLNYDLDSC
+528 IKLNHDLDSC

-566 RFFYLSHK
+566 RFFYLNHK

-579 NLTPNQEKAIIAWS
+579 NLTPNQEKAIFAWS
-593 ENDSKFS
+593 ENNSKIS

>member
-1 MMNTLQI
+1 
-8 QKFLSFKLNYTHNNL
+8 LNYTHNNL

-83 QNKAVNFHKI
+83 QNKAVNFQKI

-105 KYIKIEYQ
+105 KYIRIEYQ

-123 SYFDEQQLYVN
+123 SYYNENQLYVN
-134 PVNCFLYAEGKELF
+134 PVNCFLYSEGKEQF
-148 PISLELNI
+148 PISLKLNI

-169 NNFLLAENF
+169 NNFLLADNF

-189 ENLEKQTYS
+189 KNLEKQTYS

-209 NQLNIPWERVL
+209 NQLNIPWERVID
-220 TDFRSFTEKQIE
+220 DFRNFTKKQIE

-305 YDYKK
+305 YDFKK

-338 SLENYLKELSKQFQ
+338 SLENYLRELSKQFQ
-352 KHFDNPGRFTYS
+352 KHLDNPGRFAYS
-364 VAQSSYD
+364 VSQSSFD

-434 DFIDQLENICG
+434 DFIDLLENTSG
-445 YSFQDFFN
+445 ESFQDFFN

-459 TPYETILLE
+459 TPYEAILLE
-468 ALDFIGLELIQT
+468 ALEFIGLELIQT
-480 PSNSYSEANLGM
+480 PSNSYSEAKLGM

-499 HLLISAIYPGSPAE
+499 HLLISAIYPGSPTD

-528 IKLNYDLDSC
+528 IKLNHDLDSC

-566 RFFYLSHK
+566 RFFYLNHK
-574 IHKKV
+574 IHKKG
-579 NLTPNQEKAIIAWS
+579 NLTTNQEKAILAWS
-593 ENDSKFS
+593 ENNSKIS

>member
-1 MMNTLQI
+1 M
-8 QKFLSFKLNYTHNNL
+8 

-30 IDCDNSQ
+30 IDCANAQ

-69 NFAKNIK
+69 NFSKNIK

-83 QNKAVNFHKI
+83 QNKAVNFQKI

-134 PVNCFLYAEGKELF
+134 PVNCFLYAEGKEQF

-169 NNFLLAENF
+169 NNFLFAENF

-189 ENLEKQTYS
+189 ENLEKQTYI

-209 NQLNIPWERVL
+209 NQLNIPWERVID
-220 TDFRSFTEKQIE
+220 DFRNFTKKQIE

-299 PKDLLP
+299 PKELLP
-305 YDYKK
+305 YNFKK

-338 SLENYLKELSKQFQ
+338 SLENYLRELSKQFQ
-352 KHFDNPGRFTYS
+352 KHLDNPGRFAYS
-364 VAQSSYD
+364 VSQSSFD

-499 HLLISAIYPGSPAE
+499 HLLISAIYPGSPAD

-528 IKLNYDLDSC
+528 IKLNHDLDSC

-566 RFFYLSHK
+566 RFFYLYHK

-579 NLTPNQEKAIIAWS
+579 NLTPNQEKAIFAWS
-593 ENDSKFS
+593 ENNSKIS